1 MEYAARLGPN
11 WVAFHG
17 SNILYKLFEIT
28 NAIADVVIQLTCCV
42 ARRRDAG
49 PGGRIFFS
57 QGLHIS
63 VSAHRGTAEKD
74 FD

>member
-49 PGGRIFFS
+49 PGGRIFFFS
-57 QGLHIS
+57 RTSYFGF
-63 VSAHRGTAEKD
+63 SASRHSRKG
-74 FD
+74 F